1 MCFYLQHEHHSL
13 HSVPLRLPSIHDNSE
28 TPSLTLLTSTDKERE
43 CVTNSARTPHHLHTV
58 SCLSIIWVASS
69 PSCCYRGYFVF
80 FTSTNGNKNKAWD
93 YFLFVLYAIH
103 TFPASGIFLLLF
115 QVHLYTSLSAI
126 NKLQELKQLI
136 QRVLEETKRE
146 LKRPDMENGTESPV
160 ELPRITAVRLCWGRS
175 KRTSWKIV
183 TLNKLESS
191 FKLDFYTR
199 ATGFRSSSSSLT
211 SQNPNMSKSIKSE
224 IQQSPGDTTALGHTP
239 DCPQSCLC
247 VYLGMLS
254 R

>member
-1 MCFYLQHEHHSL
+1 MSTTVFTVFHWDFRPSTITVKPRALHFSLAQTKRGSVLPTAHVHPIIYIHSFLFEHHLGSQL
-13 HSVPLRLPSIHDNSE
+13 TKLLLPRL
-28 TPSLTLLTSTDKERE
+28 L
-43 CVTNSARTPHHLHTV
+43 
-58 SCLSIIWVASS
+58 
-69 PSCCYRGYFVF
+69 YVF

-93 YFLFVLYAIH
+93 YFLFVLYAFH

-115 QVHLYTSLSAI
+115 QVHLYTSLPAI
-126 NKLQELKQLI
+126 NNLQELKQLI

-160 ELPRITAVRLCWGRS
+160 ELPRITAVRSCWGRS

-199 ATGFRSSSSSLT
+199 ATGFKSSSSSLT

-224 IQQSPGDTTALGHTP
+224 IQQSLGDTTALGHTP